1 MQTFTKHFKKL
12 ALGAVLYAAG
22 AVGLVA
28 ADDVLAQTASTT
40 ISNTANVEWLTETG
54 QRVREPSNQVDI
66 IVREAPPAPPT
77 INTYRFGTGSG
88 SFSANVGP
96 TRCAGTQGVQT
107 VRPTGVFSTHSMQ
120 PATLVQESR
129 FRAGE
134 PVIFGVKSAADN
146 RDPNVIDTLNVIV
159 TTASGDRE
167 EITLVESSA
176 NSGQFFGLLN
186 TVRIPPAVVQ
196 GDCRLSV
203 SPGEDMPFTVTG
215 IGNSNLVANAIANFL
230 VDPFGIVFDSGDGA
244 PVPGSR
250 VTLINADTNQPAD
263 VFGDDGTSSY
273 PNSVITGETV
283 TDSSGAVYTFP
294 PGDYRFPFV
303 APGRYFLR
311 VEPPAPF
318 TAPSTASPGDL
329 AGFVRPD
336 NGQPYTID
344 PAGSYGGT
352 FVLNSPAPVRIDIP
366 VDRPGTPIIL
376 TKSASSVAAVAGDAV
391 QYRVEIRNPDQ
402 RRTTGRV
409 IVRDTLPIQM
419 RLRPTTVRIDGTPI
433 AAVVST
439 NGREFSVE
447 IPALAPSERRIL
459 TYVVEIRPDSAPGDA
474 LNKVQARDSRGVLS
488 NTADANV
495 RIRRDT
501 LGDRVTI
508 IGRVT
513 YGGCTVDPR
522 TAKGISGVRVM
533 LQDGSYTVTDE
544 DGRYHFEGVRPGLSV
559 VQIDPSTL
567 PLDQQA
573 IDCAQNSRSAGSAI
587 SRFIEARG
595 GDLKR
600 ADFRAITVE
609 PRLAATN
616 GTVRAVLD
624 TPKSDIEAAGAERD
638 WASGQSPGIEW
649 LFPEVDHNPRNKAI
663 RVAIKHLPGQIVELF
678 ANGQKVEPLT
688 FDGVRKSED
697 GNVAVSVW
705 RGVEITEKTTLLKA
719 VVKDTSGAV
728 VQELTRSVHY
738 GVSPMNAQLI
748 RDKSTLV
755 ADGVQ
760 RPTIVVRLTDRDGK
774 PVKHGL
780 TGDFSVPA
788 PYYPAVEADAQQANQ
803 LAGLERARP
812 VWRVQ
817 GDDGLA
823 VIELE
828 PTTASGSVSIGFTFK
843 DGETTRQQSLDLW
856 LDPGQRPWTI
866 VGFAAGTVG
875 YNTLD
880 DRLDPLD
887 REYKDVNADA
897 RLALYAKGR
906 IKGKWLMT
914 MAYDSDKEEDQT
926 RFAGTIDPR
935 AYYTVYADK
944 SDTRYD
950 AASVR
955 KLYLKLE
962 RPQFYALFGDYE
974 TGLGDTQ
981 LTRYQ
986 RSMNGIKTEYRSPQV
1001 AITAFGADTPY
1012 RYRRD
1017 EIQGNGLTGPYPLN
1031 ARDIL
1036 PNTEKITLEVR
1047 DRLRSEQIIDR
1058 QILVRYID
1066 YDIDYIAGT
1075 IRFTSPV
1082 LSRDSGLNPQFIV
1095 AEYEVDGVG
1104 QRVVNAGGRVAITS
1118 KDEKLRVGA
1127 TAIHNEDDGSKT
1139 NLGGLDVRYRPNV
1152 STEFRAEIAVS
1163 DATAKTGGPASPA
1176 PAPIAS
1182 TGQRTAWLIEAEHHG
1197 PKVDALA
1204 YVREREGGFGVG
1216 QLNASEE
1223 ASRKYGIDAR
1233 LRVTDAISIA
1243 ASGWQEDF
1251 LDTDMRRRAA
1261 RILAEYR
1268 SKKTDFR
1275 AGITHANDR
1284 LATGST
1290 NVSSIV
1296 QLGVTQRLLDNKLE
1310 LDAQTEFA
1318 LGGKDDSVDFPSR
1331 HRFGAR
1337 YAINSDISLVGAYEI
1352 AEGGSVKARTLR
1364 AGFDLKPWAGG
1375 RFTASANNQDIEE
1388 YGPRSYAAFGLA
1400 QSVRLNDRWSFD
1412 FTLDGN
1418 KTLSGIS
1425 ATDVLNPNQPVA
1437 SGGFIGRAGS
1447 GTITE
1452 DFVAVTMGA
1461 TYRGTD
1467 WSATTRTEYRDGE
1480 LSNRWGISA
1489 AVLRKIS
1496 EGRSFG
1502 GLFTWTKAKGDTQT
1516 SGQRATS
1523 TEAASLALSW
1533 ANRPDDS
1540 RWAWF
1545 NKLELRSDAV
1555 RDAVFGAPGPIGG
1568 PGLLVSGTVDSR
1580 RAINSLSIN
1589 FTPLETPNDVLSNG
1603 KKRDNFVERGEYGL
1617 FWGTRY
1623 TSDRFGLD
1631 DVKGWSNIFGA
1642 DFKFDLNDY
1651 VSVGAAGTVRIGT
1664 GNRTRDWSGGPQLT
1678 VTPFKNANVTL
1689 GYNFTGYRDRDFEE
1703 ARYTRDGVYL
1713 TFKIKF
1719 DQETFEKK

>member
-1 MQTFTKHFKKL
+1 MGIFTKHIKTL
-12 ALGAVLYAAG
+12 ARGAMLCVAGAISLGAGVSAH
-22 AVGLVA
+22 
-28 ADDVLAQTASTT
+28 AQT
-40 ISNTANVEWLTETG
+40 ISNTANVEYLSETG
-54 QRVREPSNQVDI
+54 QRISEVSNRVDI
-66 IVREAPPAPPT
+66 VVRTAPPATPT
-77 INTYRFGTGSG
+77 INTYRFGNGSG
-88 SFSANVGP
+88 SISANVGP
-96 TRCAGTQGVQT
+96 TRCAGNQGTQT
-107 VRPTGVFSTHSMQ
+107 VRPTGVFANNAMQ
-120 PATLVQESR
+120 PASIVREAS

-134 PVIFGVKSAADN
+134 PVVFGVNSAADN
-146 RDPNVIDTLNVIV
+146 RDSDAIETIDVVL

-167 EITLVESSA
+167 EITLVESTA

-186 TVRIPPAVVQ
+186 TVRMPPAVVQ

-203 SPGEDMPFTVTG
+203 SPGVDMPFTVSG
-215 IGNSNLVANAIANFL
+215 IGSSNLVANAVANFL
-230 VDPFGIVFDSGDGA
+230 VDPFGIVFDSGDGT

-263 VFGDDGTSSY
+263 VFGDDGVSTY

-283 TDSSGAVYTFP
+283 TDGSGAVYTFP
-294 PGDYRFPFV
+294 PGDYRIPFV

-311 VEPPAPF
+311 VDPPAPY
-318 TAPSTASPGDL
+318 TAPSSATPGDL

-336 NGQPYTID
+336 NGAPYTID
-344 PAGSYGGT
+344 PSSSYGGT
-352 FVLNSPAPVRIDIP
+352 FILNSPAPVRIDIP

-376 TKSASSVAAVAGDAV
+376 VKSASNVVAVPGDAV
-391 QYRVEIRNPDQ
+391 QFRIEVRNPDL
-402 RRTTGRV
+402 RRNTGRV
-409 IVRDTLPIQM
+409 VVRDTLPLAM
-419 RLRPTTVRIDGTPI
+419 RLRPTSVRIDGTPI
-433 AAVVST
+433 TPVVAA
-439 NGREFSVE
+439 NGRDFSVE
-447 IPALAPSERRIL
+447 LPALAPAERRLL
-459 TYVVEIRPDSAPGDA
+459 TYLVEIRPDAQPGDA
-474 LNKVQARDSRGVLS
+474 LNKASARDSRGVSS
-488 NTADANV
+488 NVTDASV
-495 RIRRDT
+495 RIRRDL

-513 YGGCTVDPR
+513 YGGCSVDPR
-522 TAKGISGVRVM
+522 AAKGISGVRVM

-544 DGRYHFEGVRPGLSV
+544 DGRYHFEGVRPGISV

-573 IDCAQNSRSAGSAI
+573 IDCTQNTRSAGSAI
-587 SRFIEARG
+587 SRFVEARG

-600 ADFRAITVE
+600 ADFRAITVA
-609 PRLAATN
+609 PRAAAT
-616 GTVRAVLD
+616 VRGATAD
-624 TPKSDIEAAGAERD
+624 NSFKSDIEAAGADRD
-638 WASGQSPGIEW
+638 WISGQSTGIAW
-649 LFPEVDHNPRNKAI
+649 LFPEIDHNPRSKSI
-663 RVAIKHLPGQIVELF
+663 RVAIKHG
-678 ANGQKVEPLT
+678 NGQSVDLFVDGKKADPLT
-688 FDGVRKSED
+688 FDGVRKSDD
-697 GNVAVSVW
+697 GSVQVSVW
-705 RGVEITEKTTLLKA
+705 RGIEITERTTQLRA
-719 VVKDTSGAV
+719 VVKDANGATV
-728 VQELTRSVHY
+728 EELSRSVHY
-738 GVSPMNAQLI
+738 GVSPINAQLI
-748 RDKSTLV
+748 REKSVLV

-760 RPTIVVRLTDRDGK
+760 RPVIAVRLTDRDGK

-788 PYYPAVEADAQQANQ
+788 PYYPAVEADAQAANQ

-817 GDDGLA
+817 GDNGIAL
-823 VIELE
+823 IELE
-828 PTTASGSVSIGFTFK
+828 PTSASGSVSLGFNFK
-843 DGETTRQQSLDLW
+843 DGESTRQQALDIW
-856 LDPGQRPWTI
+856 LDPGLRPWTV

-887 REYKDVNADA
+887 RTYADENVDA

-906 IKGKWLMT
+906 VRGKWLMT
-914 MAYDSDKEEDQT
+914 LAYDSDKDEDQT

-962 RPQFYALFGDYE
+962 RPQFYAMFGDYE
-974 TGLGDTQ
+974 TGLNDTQ
-981 LTRYQ
+981 LARYQ
-986 RSMNGIKTEYRSPQV
+986 RSMNGVKAEYRSPQV
-1001 AITAFGADTPY
+1001 AVTAFGADTPY

-1036 PNTEKITLEVR
+1036 PNTERVRIEVR
-1047 DRLRSEQIIDR
+1047 DRIRSEQIVEARVLI
-1058 QILVRYID
+1058 RYVD
-1066 YDIDYIAGT
+1066 YDIDYISGT
-1075 IRFTSPV
+1075 IRFTAPV
-1082 LSRDSGLNPQFIV
+1082 LSRDSALNPQFIV

-1104 QRVVNAGGRVAITS
+1104 QRVTNAGGRVAYNS
-1118 KDEKLRVGA
+1118 KNEKLRVGA
-1127 TAIHNEDDGSKT
+1127 TAIHNEDDASKT
-1139 NLGGLDVRYRPNV
+1139 NLGGIDVRYRPTV
-1152 STEFRAEIAVS
+1152 STEIRAELAVS
-1163 DATAKTGGPASPA
+1163 DSNAKTAAVEPLPGGA
-1176 PAPIAS
+1176 PLPPVS

-1197 PKVDALA
+1197 PKIDALA

-1223 ASRKYGIDAR
+1223 ASRKYGVDTR
-1233 LRVTDAISIA
+1233 LRVTDTVSLA

-1261 RILAEYR
+1261 RIFAEYR
-1268 SKKTDFR
+1268 SKRTDLR

-1284 LATGST
+1284 LATGDT

-1296 QLGVTQRLLDNKLE
+1296 QLGATQRMLDNKLE

-1318 LGGKDDSVDFPSR
+1318 LGGKDDSVDFPAR
-1331 HRFGAR
+1331 HRLGAR
-1337 YAINSDISLVGAYEI
+1337 YAINSDISLVGAYEA
-1352 AEGGSVKARTLR
+1352 AEGSNVKARTLR

-1375 RFTASANNQDIEE
+1375 RFTASANQQDIEE

-1400 QSVRLNDRWSFD
+1400 QSIRLNDRWSFD
-1412 FTLDGN
+1412 VTLDGN
-1418 KTLSGIS
+1418 KTLGGLN
-1425 ATDVLNPNQPVA
+1425 ATDILNRNQPVA
-1437 SGGFIGRAGS
+1437 SGDFVDRVGS

-1452 DFVAVTMGA
+1452 DFFAFTTGA
-1461 TYRGTD
+1461 TYRGAD
-1467 WSATTRTEYRDGE
+1467 WSATARGEYRNGE
-1480 LSNRWGISA
+1480 LSNRWGITA

-1502 GLFTWTKAKGDTQT
+1502 GLFSWTKAKGDTQS
-1516 SGQRATS
+1516 SGDRATS

-1555 RDAVFGAPGPIGG
+1555 RGAVFGAPGPIGG
-1568 PGLLVSGTVDSR
+1568 PGLLVSGDVDSR

-1589 FTPLETPNDVLSNG
+1589 FTPLETPQDLRSDG
-1603 KKRDNFVERGEYGL
+1603 KQRDNFVERGEYSL

-1623 TSDRFGLD
+1623 TSDRFGPD
-1631 DVKGWSNIFGA
+1631 DVKGWSNIIGG
-1642 DFKFDLNDY
+1642 DFRFDINDY

-1664 GNRTRDWSGGPQLT
+1664 GGNGKSWSGGPQITL
-1678 VTPFKNANVTL
+1678 TPFKDANITL
-1689 GYNFTGYRDRDFEE
+1689 GYNVDGYRDRDFED
-1703 ARYTRDGVYL
+1703 ARYTRNGFYL
-1713 TFKIKF
+1713 TFKLKF
-1719 DQETFEKK
+1719 DQETLDKK